1 MATIEKAIAITDAKI
16 SFVSLVDKAAN
27 KTQFLITK
35 AKEGEAAFTTR
46 GLIVKT
52 DKEKHYVTGIVYE
65 PMVEDAHGNFMTE
78 EEIQKAAYGYAK
90 SGYQCDLQHEFE
102 PMEGACVV
110 ESWIEKSDCTIGDS
124 DIKKGTWLMTV
135 EITDPDIWDKV
146 EKGELTGF
154 SMGGVGKYSNED
166 VDITNEQA
174 GLFKRFAAALGFN
187 VVEKGMVADNFKERS
202 RRVLFDEAFRT
213 LQDAIYPWYGGQLVE
228 EDVLETA
235 LKDFND
241 IITKVLS
248 AKGGVFKALEAD
260 EPVEK
265 AGKKISSLNR
275 SILQEAY
282 DNIGQILADTEEK
295 PKEDDD
301 EMTDETKNEVQKM
314 IDEAIAKAVTEA
326 QNTEPAPAPQ
336 AEGENEVITKADV
349 AQMVAEAVKAATQ
362 PEDNDEV
369 ITKENLADT
378 ISAEVAK
385 AVEPILAQRGLA
397 TNLNNETEPVNK
409 SDNQHYMAGMFD

>member
-1 MATIEKAIAITDAKI
+1 MATINKAFAITDAKI

-27 KTQFLITK
+27 QTQFLITK
-35 AKEGEAAFTTR
+35 AQEGEATFTTS
-46 GLIVKT
+46 GTIVKT
-52 DKEKHYVTGIVYE
+52 DSEKHYVTGIVYE
-65 PMVEDAHGNFMTE
+65 PMVEDAHGNYMTE

-90 SGYQCDLQHEFE
+90 LGYQCDLQHNFE
-102 PMEGACVV
+102 PMEGGKVV
-110 ESWIEKSDCTIGDS
+110 ESWLEKADCKIGDT

-135 EITDPDIWDKV
+135 EITDSAVWEKV

-154 SMGGVGKYSNED
+154 SMGGVGKYSTED
-166 VDITNEQA
+166 VDISKNEQR
-174 GLFKRFAAALGFN
+174 GLFKRFAAALGFD

-275 SILQEAY
+275 GILQEAY

-301 EMTDETKNEVQKM
+301 EMTEETKNEVQKM
-314 IDEAIAKAVTEA
+314 IDTAVSAAITKAQT
-326 QNTEPAPAPQ
+326 TEPAPAPQ
-336 AEGENEVITKADV
+336 AEGADEVITKADV
-349 AQMVAEAVKAATQ
+349 AQMVADAVAAVTK
-362 PEDNDEV
+362 PAEDEV
-369 ITKENLADT
+369 VTKENLAQT
-378 ISAEVAK
+378 IADEVKK
-385 AVEPILAQRGLA
+385 AMEPVLAQRGLS
-397 TNLNNETEPVNK
+397 TNLNEEPVTK
-409 SDNQHYMAGMFD
+409 SEDQHYMTGMFD